1 MWLLILI
8 VLLIIAII
16 IEKKLTISEGEEKQ
30 IITTT
35 TNLSN
40 YKSNGYIMTQTELKF
55 YRELKKVTDK
65 LELTIFPQINLERL
79 IEVVNNIPKDRNRI
93 KSRSIDFSIVSNKNC
108 KVICCIELDDKT
120 HYTKKAI
127 IADNFKD
134 NLFRQVKIPL
144 HKVKVNSHYN
154 LESLEKMIKE
164 SDKPSSLTT
173 TVHNL

>member
-16 IEKKLTISEGEEKQ
+16 IEKKLSIRENEEK
-30 IITTT
+30 IVTT

-79 IEVVNNIPKDRNRI
+79 IEVADNNLKDRNRI
-93 KSRSIDFSIVSNKNC
+93 KSRSIDFSIVNNKNC
-108 KVICCIELDDKT
+108 KIVCCIELDDKS

-127 IADNFKD
+127 ITDNFKN
-134 NLFRQVKIPL
+134 NLFKQVKIPL
-144 HKVKVNSHYN
+144 YRIKVNNYYN
-154 LESLEKMIKE
+154 LEYLDLLPKYHLHLETYPM
-164 SDKPSSLTT
+164 
-173 TVHNL
+173 

>member
-16 IEKKLTISEGEEKQ
+16 IEKKLSIRENEEK
-30 IITTT
+30 IVTT

-79 IEVVNNIPKDRNRI
+79 IEVADNNLKDRNRI
-93 KSRSIDFSIVSNKNC
+93 KSRSIDFSIVNNKNC
-108 KVICCIELDDKT
+108 KIVCCIELDDKS

-127 IADNFKD
+127 ITDNFKN
-134 NLFRQVKIPL
+134 NLFKQVKIPL
-144 HKVKVNSHYN
+144 YRIKVNNYYN
-154 LESLEKMIKE
+154 LEYLEKIIKE
-164 SDKPSSLTT
+164 SQQPSSSITT
-173 TVHNL
+173 ENNL